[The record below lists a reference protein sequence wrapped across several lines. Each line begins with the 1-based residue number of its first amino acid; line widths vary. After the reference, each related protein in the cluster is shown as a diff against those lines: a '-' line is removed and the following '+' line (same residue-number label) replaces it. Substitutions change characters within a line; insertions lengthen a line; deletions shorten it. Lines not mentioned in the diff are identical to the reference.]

1 MHEFIDDIKENIKGK
16 RIIFLDKDITLADEI
31 TSSIANITDYSGVAM
46 DFMYMNRPILFYQF
60 DIDKYKNEVG
70 SYIDL
75 DKEMFGYVAHNK
87 DEAVN
92 QLINLIESGFEVKQN
107 QEYARNKFFRYNDN
121 NNCERIYNTI
131 LKKINNV

>member
-1 MHEFIDDIKENIKGK
+1 MLNL
-16 RIIFLDKDITLADEI
+16 FLDKDVTLADEI

-75 DKEMFGYVAHNK
+75 DKEMFGY
-87 DEAVN
+87 
-92 QLINLIESGFEVKQN
+92 I
-107 QEYARNKFFRYNDN
+107 
-121 NNCERIYNTI
+121 
-131 LKKINNV
+131 